1 MRRVAKYALTYFGTA
16 GVILLLAG
24 GLLFFTLVDKY
35 NEARKV
41 DILHATA
48 TFIVMA
54 LGQTMLTAGVVA
66 YVAVRRS
73 YTPPPLPSLPK
84 AETVALIPAYNE
96 EGRVGAVVREAKKYV
111 DLVIVADDGSADN
124 TAKEAEEAGA
134 LVIRHPQNMGKGAA
148 VATLIKA
155 ALAADAKYAVLLDAD
170 GQHDPADIPKFLQA
184 LKSGADHAAGNRF
197 PHTKMPTIRRLGY
210 KALALLHRILIAKLS
225 DPFNGYRALSR
236 KALETLDQD
245 FDPSYGVETEIN
257 YQLRKTKTIE
267 IPIKV
272 KYHEASSKTN
282 FMLQGLNIVSTI
294 IWTAITKRLL
304 LNIAISTTSIGVST
318 ILFIYV
324 LSIFNTTRY
333 IRLTYTTLAILLEI
347 IGVLLL
353 AIMIVNLI
361 NKTNNIKHNNL
372 NNNISNRSK
381 ISQKFKH
388 LFYKKYDYR

>member
-1 MRRVAKYALTYFGTA
+1 MPMATMQRGMRRVAKYALTYFGTA

-24 GLLFFTLVDKY
+24 GLLLFTLVDKY
-35 NEARKV
+35 NETRKV
-41 DILHATA
+41 DILHATT

-54 LGQTMLTAGVVA
+54 LGQTMLTAGVVT

-73 YTPPPLPSLPK
+73 YAPPPLPPLPK

-96 EGRVGAVVREAKKYV
+96 EGRVGAVVREARKFV

-134 LVIRHPQNMGKGAA
+134 VVIRHPQNMGKGVA

-184 LKSGADHAAGNRF
+184 LKSGADHAVGNRF
-197 PHTKMPTIRRLGY
+197 PHTKMPTIRRFGY

-225 DPFNGYRALSR
+225 DPFNGYRAFSR

-257 YQLRKTKTIE
+257 YQLRKVKTAE
-267 IPIKV
+267 IPTTV
-272 KYHEASSKTN
+272 KYHEASSKAN
-282 FMLQGLNIVSTI
+282 PLLQGLNLLWSIL
-294 IWTAITKRLL
+294 WTTLTKRPALTL
-304 LNIAISTTSIGVST
+304 TLGATSLIISIT
-318 ILFIYV
+318 LFIHT
-324 LSIFNTTRY
+324 LTIFNATRY
-333 IRLTYTTLAILLEI
+333 IRLTYTTLAILLET
-347 IGVLLL
+347 VAALLI
-353 AIMIVNLI
+353 AIAITSTTTR
-361 NKTNNIKHNNL
+361 K
-372 NNNISNRSK
+372 
-381 ISQKFKH
+381 
-388 LFYKKYDYR
+388 

>member
-1 MRRVAKYALTYFGTA
+1 MATMQRGMRRVAKYALTYFGTA
-16 GVILLLAG
+16 GIILLLAG
-24 GLLFFTLVDKY
+24 GLLLFTLVDKY
-35 NEARKV
+35 NETRKV
-41 DILHATA
+41 DILHATT

-73 YTPPPLPSLPK
+73 YTPPPLPPLPN

-96 EGRVGAVVREAKKYV
+96 ERRVGAVIREAKKYV
-111 DLVIVADDGSADN
+111 DLVIVADDGSTDN
-124 TAKEAEEAGA
+124 TAKEAEKADA

-236 KALETLDQD
+236 KALETLNQD

-257 YQLRKTKTIE
+257 YQLRKTKTAE
-267 IPIKV
+267 IPTTV
-272 KYHEASSKTN
+272 KYHEASSKAN
-282 FMLQGLNIVSTI
+282 ALIQGLNLLWSML
-294 IWTAITKRLL
+294 WTTLTKRPALTLTLGATSLL
-304 LNIAISTTSIGVST
+304 ISIT
-318 ILFIYV
+318 LFIHT
-324 LSIFNTTRY
+324 LTIFNATRY

-347 IGVLLL
+347 VATLLI
-353 AIMIVNLI
+353 AIAITSATTK
-361 NKTNNIKHNNL
+361 NK
-372 NNNISNRSK
+372 RVVV
-381 ISQKFKH
+381 
-388 LFYKKYDYR
+388 

>member
-1 MRRVAKYALTYFGTA
+1 MPMATMQRGMRRVAKYALTYFGTA

-24 GLLFFTLVDKY
+24 GLLLFALVDKY
-35 NEARKV
+35 NETRKV
-41 DILHATA
+41 DIFHATT

-73 YTPPPLPSLPK
+73 YTPPPLPPLPK

-134 LVIRHPQNMGKGAA
+134 VVIRHPQNMGKGAA

-170 GQHDPADIPKFLQA
+170 GQHDPTDIPKFLQA

-210 KALALLHRILIAKLS
+210 KALALLHRILIAKLN
-225 DPFNGYRALSR
+225 DPIQRLPSLQPKSPRNPKPRLRPLIRRRDRNKLPTQKSQNRRNTNHGKVPRSIKQSKPPTPRTQPPLVNTMDRPHKKTCININTRRNLLSYIHHAVHSR
-236 KALETLDQD
+236 PHHIQRNKIRQ
-245 FDPSYGVETEIN
+245 
-257 YQLRKTKTIE
+257 
-267 IPIKV
+267 
-272 KYHEASSKTN
+272 TN
-282 FMLQGLNIVSTI
+282 LHNAGN
-294 IWTAITKRLL
+294 
-304 LNIAISTTSIGVST
+304 TSRNSC
-318 ILFIYV
+318 
-324 LSIFNTTRY
+324 
-333 IRLTYTTLAILLEI
+333 YTT
-347 IGVLLL
+347 
-353 AIMIVNLI
+353 NS
-361 NKTNNIKHNNL
+361 NSNI
-372 NNNISNRSK
+372 
-381 ISQKFKH
+381 
-388 LFYKKYDYR
+388 DYEYSSL

>member
-24 GLLFFTLVDKY
+24 GLLLFTLVDKY
-35 NEARKV
+35 NETRKI

-73 YTPPPLPSLPK
+73 YTIPLLPPLPK

-134 LVIRHPQNMGKGAA
+134 VVVRHPQNMGKGAA

-236 KALETLDQD
+236 KALKTLDQD

-282 FMLQGLNIVSTI
+282 FMVQGLNVLSTI

-304 LNIAISTTSIGVST
+304 LNIVISTTCISVST
-318 ILFIYV
+318 VLFIYV

-333 IRLTYTTLAILLEI
+333 IRLTYTTLAVLLEI
-347 IGVLLL
+347 IGALLL

-372 NNNISNRSK
+372 NSNISSRSK
-381 ISQKFKH
+381 MSQKFTL

>member
-1 MRRVAKYALTYFGTA
+1 MVTMRRGMRRVAKYALTYFGTA

-24 GLLFFTLVDKY
+24 GLLLFTLVDKY
-35 NEARKV
+35 NETRKV
-41 DILHATA
+41 DILHATT

-54 LGQTMLTAGVVA
+54 LGQTMLTAGVVT

-73 YTPPPLPSLPK
+73 YTPPPLPPLPK

-111 DLVIVADDGSADN
+111 DLVIVADDGSTDN

-134 LVIRHPQNMGKGAA
+134 VVIRHPQNMGKGAA

-210 KALALLHRILIAKLS
+210 KALALLHRILIAKLN

-257 YQLRKTKTIE
+257 CQLRKTKTAE
-267 IPIKV
+267 IPTTI
-272 KYHEASSKTN
+272 KYHEASSISPTPRTKPTLVNTMDHPHKKTVIN
-282 FMLQGLNIVSTI
+282 VNTRRDLPTYIHHAVHTHPHHIQRNKIHQINLHN
-294 IWTAITKRLL
+294 
-304 LNIAISTTSIGVST
+304 TS
-318 ILFIYV
+318 
-324 LSIFNTTRY
+324 NTSRNSRY
-333 IRLTYTTLAILLEI
+333 AT
-347 IGVLLL
+347 
-353 AIMIVNLI
+353 NSN
-361 NKTNNIKHNNL
+361 NKW
-372 NNNISNRSK
+372 
-381 ISQKFKH
+381 
-388 LFYKKYDYR
+388 Y

>member
-24 GLLFFTLVDKY
+24 GLLLFTLVDKY
-35 NEARKV
+35 NETRKV
-41 DILHATA
+41 DIIHAAT
-48 TFIVMA
+48 TFIVLA

-73 YTPPPLPSLPK
+73 YVPPPLPPLPK
-84 AETVALIPAYNE
+84 AEAVALIPAYNE
-96 EGRVGAVVREAKKYV
+96 EGRVGAVVREARKYV

-134 LVIRHPQNMGKGAA
+134 VVIRHPQNMGKGAA

>member
-16 GVILLLAG
+16 GVILLLIG
-24 GLLFFTLVDKY
+24 GLLLFTLVDKY
-35 NEARKV
+35 NQTRKV
-41 DILHATA
+41 DIIHAAT
-48 TFIVMA
+48 TFIVLA

-73 YTPPPLPSLPK
+73 YTPPPLPPLPK

-111 DLVIVADDGSADN
+111 DLVIVADDGSTDN

-134 LVIRHPQNMGKGAA
+134 VVIRHPQNMGKGAA

-197 PHTKMPTIRRLGY
+197 PHTKMPTIRRFGY

-236 KALETLDQD
+236 KALEILNQD
-245 FDPSYGVETEIN
+245 FDPAYGVETEIN
-257 YQLRKTKTIE
+257 SVISRLKTKE
-267 IPIKV
+267 ISIHI
-272 KYHEASSKTN
+272 KYHKESSKEM
-282 FMLQGLNIVSTI
+282 FLLQGLNIFWSVIWVYLSSNPIKTI
-294 IWTAITKRLL
+294 IIGILILL
-304 LNIAISTTSIGVST
+304 GSI
-318 ILFIYV
+318 ILFDIV
-324 LSIFNTTRY
+324 GFLFNITHY
-333 IRLTYTTLAILLEI
+333 IRLTYSVIGSILGIIGILLVS
-347 IGVLLL
+347 IGISVT
-353 AIMIVNLI
+353 I
-361 NKTNNIKHNNL
+361 IKHG
-372 NNNISNRSK
+372 R
-381 ISQKFKH
+381 
-388 LFYKKYDYR
+388 